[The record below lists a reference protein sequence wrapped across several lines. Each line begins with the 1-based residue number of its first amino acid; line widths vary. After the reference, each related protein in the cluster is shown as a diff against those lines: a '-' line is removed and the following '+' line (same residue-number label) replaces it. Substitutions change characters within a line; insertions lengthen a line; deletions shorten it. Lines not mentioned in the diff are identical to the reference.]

1 MFDKF
6 LKVAHQA
13 PTASHRVSAEQD
25 LFDFLSS
32 EPKVACFTGH
42 DDHKWLEQFAGTPM
56 QEQAMALEQQDIQ
69 NEIAEKQ
76 YNMQNSGKQQSFWQ
90 NRDQIQLQ
98 KRMLELQL
106 YQAKT
111 GPSVAAAASGAP
123 APTGP
128 EADAATVGAGGGSP
142 ATPETGMME
151 TGAKVAKANPD
162 GTYTEDF
169 LYGAVPGAVGGFVTG
184 TGLGDIL
191 HPVVTGGSAGLGGAL
206 SRRGGRAADQVGVSH
221 TEGAKRSAIGQMI
234 GGGLG
239 AVGAGL
245 ATGGHPVAVP
255 AGGVLGALS
264 GHALA
269 MQKYRNMAQQQAAE
283 NEEPDAAKLSAA
295 EEQFLWADRMGR
307 MMAKQALDMTALKGL
322 GNTALDWA
330 KKNPTKALSAAGG
343 VAGATYGAATA
354 KGQNGQGPTL
364 GQRLGRAAGFGAM
377 GAGAG
382 AVAGQGVHVGRR
394 MAGGETFG
402 KALGGHLES
411 GVSNQMARMQNNA
424 ASQIDPIMRNDAQH
438 LMDTHISPAIN
449 KLQEGIAGRI
459 TNNPYLQFGG
469 AK

>member
-13 PTASHRVSAEQD
+13 PTASHRMSSEQD

-32 EPKVACFTGH
+32 EPKVACFASGH
-42 DDHKWLEQFAGTPM
+42 DDHKWLEQFEGTPL

-111 GPSVAAAASGAP
+111 SPSVAAAASGAP

-151 TGAKVAKANPD
+151 TGAKVA
-162 GTYTEDF
+162 
-169 LYGAVPGAVGGFVTG
+169 
-184 TGLGDIL
+184 
-191 HPVVTGGSAGLGGAL
+191 
-206 SRRGGRAADQVGVSH
+206 GVAS
-221 TEGAKRSAIGQMI
+221 
-234 GGGLG
+234 
-239 AVGAGL
+239 
-245 ATGGHPVAVP
+245 
-255 AGGVLGALS
+255 
-264 GHALA
+264 
-269 MQKYRNMAQQQAAE
+269 
-283 NEEPDAAKLSAA
+283 
-295 EEQFLWADRMGR
+295 EEQFLWADQMGR

-364 GQRLGRAAGFGAM
+364 GQRLGRAAGFGAL

-382 AVAGQGVHVGRR
+382 AVAGGGIQGARAVQGR
-394 MAGGETFG
+394 MAATDETARQATGG
-402 KALGGHLES
+402 
-411 GVSNQMARMQNNA
+411 
-424 ASQIDPIMRNDAQH
+424 
-438 LMDTHISPAIN
+438 
-449 KLQEGIAGRI
+449 
-459 TNNPYLQFGG
+459 
-469 AK
+469 

>member
-111 GPSVAAAASGAP
+111 SPSVAAAASGAP

-128 EADAATVGAGGGSP
+128 EADAATVGVGGGSP

-151 TGAKVAKANPD
+151 TGAKVA
-162 GTYTEDF
+162 
-169 LYGAVPGAVGGFVTG
+169 
-184 TGLGDIL
+184 
-191 HPVVTGGSAGLGGAL
+191 
-206 SRRGGRAADQVGVSH
+206 GVS
-221 TEGAKRSAIGQMI
+221 S
-234 GGGLG
+234 
-239 AVGAGL
+239 
-245 ATGGHPVAVP
+245 
-255 AGGVLGALS
+255 
-264 GHALA
+264 
-269 MQKYRNMAQQQAAE
+269 
-283 NEEPDAAKLSAA
+283 EEA
-295 EEQFLWADRMGR
+295 FLWADRMGR
-307 MMAKQALDMTALKGL
+307 TMAKQALDMTALKGL

>member
-151 TGAKVAKANPD
+151 TGAKVAF
-162 GTYTEDF
+162 T
-169 LYGAVPGAVGGFVTG
+169 
-184 TGLGDIL
+184 
-191 HPVVTGGSAGLGGAL
+191 L
-206 SRRGGRAADQVGVSH
+206 S
-221 TEGAKRSAIGQMI
+221 
-234 GGGLG
+234 
-239 AVGAGL
+239 
-245 ATGGHPVAVP
+245 
-255 AGGVLGALS
+255 
-264 GHALA
+264 
-269 MQKYRNMAQQQAAE
+269 
-283 NEEPDAAKLSAA
+283 DAARQAGEEELAKSAA
-295 EEQFLWADRMGR
+295 VKKFLWADQMGR

-343 VAGATYGAATA
+343 VGGAAYGAATA
-354 KGQNGQGPTL
+354 KGQNGQGPTI
-364 GQRLGRAAGFGAM
+364 GQRLGRAAGFGAL

-382 AVAGQGVHVGRR
+382 AAAGAGMHGVQAVRGR
-394 MAGGETFG
+394 MAATGETARQATG
-402 KALGGHLES
+402 GLLAEKATGAYDKLHSAAVNADAQQRAAVAANPNAATSMVEGLSPHLENFRNRVGS
-411 GVSNQMARMQNNA
+411 WAHGV
-424 ASQIDPIMRNDAQH
+424 
-438 LMDTHISPAIN
+438 
-449 KLQEGIAGRI
+449 
-459 TNNPYLQFGG
+459 
-469 AK
+469 

>member
-151 TGAKVAKANPD
+151 TGAKVAFTLSDAAIGPGVGAMIGAPIGAALAD
-162 GTYTEDF
+162 EGQVGRGIAQGAG
-169 LYGAVPGAVGGFVTG
+169 YGMAAGSLALPAMMYATHAGSMGRGPALAQAAHFMAHPFVAAP
-184 TGLGDIL
+184 LI
-191 HPVVTGGSAGLGGAL
+191 AGLG
-206 SRRGGRAADQVGVSH
+206 V
-221 TEGAKRSAIGQMI
+221 
-234 GGGLG
+234 GGGIS
-239 AVGAGL
+239 AANHIERK
-245 ATGGHPVAVP
+245 AT
-255 AGGVLGALS
+255 
-264 GHALA
+264 
-269 MQKYRNMAQQQAAE
+269 
-283 NEEPDAAKLSAA
+283 DAARQAGEEELAKSAA
-295 EEQFLWADRMGR
+295 VEKFLWADQMGR

-330 KKNPTKALSAAGG
+330 KKTPTKALSAAGG
-343 VAGATYGAATA
+343 GAGATYGAATA

-438 LMDTHISPAIN
+438 LMDTLISPAIN